1 MNKINQE
8 KYDNVFCSVFNIQKK
23 DLKNMRLKE
32 SEQWD
37 SVSHILLIS
46 TLETEFGVEFVSD
59 EIFDIKSYDQG
70 MIILQEHYGIN

>member
-8 KYDNVFCSVFNIQKK
+8 KYDKVFCSVFNVQKK
-23 DLKNMRLKE
+23 DLKDMRLKE

-46 TLETEFGVEFVSD
+46 SLEEEFGIDFLSD
-59 EIFDIKSYDQG
+59 DIFDIKTYDLGLQ
-70 MIILQEHYGIN
+70 ILQEHYGIN

>member
-37 SVSHILLIS
+37 YVSHILLIS